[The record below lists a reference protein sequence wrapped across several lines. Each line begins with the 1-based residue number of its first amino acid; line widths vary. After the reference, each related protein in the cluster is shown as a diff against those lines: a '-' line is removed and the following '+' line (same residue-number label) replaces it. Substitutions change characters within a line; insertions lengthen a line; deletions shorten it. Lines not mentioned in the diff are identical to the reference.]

1 MKNAK
6 AGPVVVRAFGFEASL
21 RALVLSAALL
31 GALIVL
37 PQLLVG
43 RPFELRLLTIIFLY
57 AAMGQAWNILGGYA
71 GQTSIGHGLF
81 FGLGA
86 YTSTLAGL
94 MLGLNPWLSSLL
106 AIAVSAVAGVLI
118 GLPCFRLKSHYFVI
132 ATLVVAESV
141 FLIFS
146 QWLFVGGAVG
156 LEIPIRPS
164 GWLDFQFHR
173 NKIPYYYIALMLI
186 TIVTLFV
193 IWMERSKIG
202 HVLKAIRDDEDAAR
216 SLGFSPLRYKL
227 IAMAISAGVLGFCGA
242 FYAQYVLLVD
252 PPSVLAGS
260 ISVIIALVAI
270 FGGIGTVAGPIIG
283 SVVLISLSEYSR
295 IHFSGSGRNI
305 DLLIY
310 GALIMIIAAY
320 CPGGVISLFER
331 LRGRHRKS
339 PDGPPTVE
347 TTPQQIPDVKTI

>member
-1 MKNAK
+1 MSIAK
-6 AGPVVVRAFGFEASL
+6 APKMVARLFRYRITVRPL
-21 RALVLSAALL
+21 LL
-31 GALIVL
+31 GMAMLVGLFVL

-57 AAMGQAWNILGGYA
+57 GVMGQAWNILGGYA

-86 YTSTLAGL
+86 YTSTIAGL
-94 MLGLNPWLSSLL
+94 MLGLNPWLGAMLSIALSSC
-106 AIAVSAVAGVLI
+106 AGILI
-118 GLPCFRLKSHYFVI
+118 GLACFRLKGHYFVI

-141 FLIFS
+141 LLIFS
-146 QWLFVGGAVG
+146 QWSFVGAAIG

-164 GWLDFQFHR
+164 GWLNFQFHR
-173 NKIPYYYIALMLI
+173 NKIPYYYISLI
-186 TIVTLFV
+186 LLVTVTLFV
-193 IWMERSKIG
+193 AWMEQSKIG
-202 HVLKAIRDDEDAAR
+202 YVLKAIRDDEDAAR

-227 IAMAISAGVLGFCGA
+227 IAMAISAGVLGFCGT

-270 FGGIGTVAGPIIG
+270 FGGIGRIAGPIIG

-295 IHFSGSGRNI
+295 IYFSGSGRNI

-320 CPGGVISLFER
+320 CPGGVISLIDRFR
-331 LRGRHRKS
+331 RRHASGQQS
-339 PDGPPTVE
+339 PGVALSQPT
-347 TTPQQIPDVKTI
+347 PDAKTI